1 MTGQARS
8 IPELL
13 EKLVNLKSEEGLAQA
28 KAFIPRPDDVVIA
41 TFAKAGTTWL
51 QQIVHVLR
59 TGGDMDFGE
68 ITEVVPWIETAFDM
82 GIDLE
87 AEQRGGI
94 RAFKSHWGWGD
105 VPMGCRYITVFRDPL
120 DTAVSFY
127 HFMDGWFLASGAVSI
142 NEFAREFFL
151 KPYFEGGYWGPLLS
165 WWPHR
170 NDPDVLTLA
179 FEDMKADHPGA
190 VRQVA

>member
-13 EKLVNLKSEEGLAQA
+13 EKLVNLKSEEGLAHA
-28 KAFIPRPDDVVIA
+28 KAFVPRPDDVLIA

-94 RAFKSHWGWGD
+94 RAFKSHWGRG
-105 VPMGCRYITVFRDPL
+105 
-120 DTAVSFY
+120 
-127 HFMDGWFLASGAVSI
+127 
-142 NEFAREFFL
+142 
-151 KPYFEGGYWGPLLS
+151 
-165 WWPHR
+165 
-170 NDPDVLTLA
+170 
-179 FEDMKADHPGA
+179 
-190 VRQVA
+190 